1 MGIRATSPAV
11 LGGIEFDSV
20 LTKDEQLS
28 AEVPDFATENG
39 YSVSDAIIIKPT
51 TLSVE
56 AVVANRPVTWLS
68 RHGSSSNR
76 IADVTRQLRKIF
88 VDRELVT
95 YSANGDTWDN
105 MAITSLNIPDD
116 AESGDSIKVSFA
128 LKQVTVTR
136 KQTAL
141 VTVSFPRGGTSSTN
155 AGSVSSKKTGSSS
168 TSSSKKTS
176 SGDRN
181 KGNNSTIL
189 YGLLSGVSKICSG
202 GKTSNVG
209 KNVGGGHYSYIS

>member
-20 LTKDEQLS
+20 ITKDERLS
-28 AEVPDFATENG
+28 AEAPDFATEKG
-39 YSVSDAIIIKPT
+39 YSVSDTIIIKPT

-76 IADVTRQLRKIF
+76 IAEVTRQLRKIF

-105 MAITSLNIPDD
+105 MAITGLDIPDD
-116 AESGDSIKVSFA
+116 AESGDSIKVSFS

-141 VTVSFPRGGTSSTN
+141 VTVSFPRGGTSNTN

-168 TSSSKKTS
+168 SSGSKKSSSNGNNKKS
-176 SGDRN
+176 
-181 KGNNSTIL
+181 NSTIP
-189 YGLLSGVSKICSG
+189 YGMLSGIKNLVS
-202 GKTSNVG
+202 
-209 KNVGGGHYSYIS
+209 

>member
-20 LTKDEQLS
+20 ITKDEQLS
-28 AEVPDFATENG
+28 AEAPDFATEKG
-39 YSVSDAIIIKPT
+39 YSVIDTIIIKPT

-76 IADVTRQLRKIF
+76 IAEVTRQLRKIF

-105 MAITSLNIPDD
+105 MAITTLNIPDD
-116 AESGDSIKVSFA
+116 AESGDSIKVSFS

-141 VTVSFPRGGTSSTN
+141 VTVSFPRGGTSNTN
-155 AGSVSSKKTGSSS
+155 AGSVSSKKAGSSS
-168 TSSSKKTS
+168 SSSSKKS
-176 SGDRN
+176 SSNGNN
-181 KGNNSTIL
+181 KKSNSTIL
-189 YGLLSGVSKICSG
+189 YGMLSGIKNLVS
-202 GKTSNVG
+202 
-209 KNVGGGHYSYIS
+209 

>member
-20 LTKDEQLS
+20 ITKDEQLS
-28 AEVPDFATENG
+28 AEAPDFATEKG
-39 YSVSDAIIIKPT
+39 YSVSDTIIIKPT

-76 IADVTRQLRKIF
+76 IAEVTRQLRKIF

-105 MAITSLNIPDD
+105 MAITTLNIPDD
-116 AESGDSIKVSFA
+116 AESGDSIKVSFS

-141 VTVSFPRGGTSSTN
+141 VTVSFPRGGTSNTN
-155 AGSVSSKKTGSSS
+155 AGSVSSKKAGSSS
-168 TSSSKKTS
+168 SPSSKKS
-176 SGDRN
+176 SSNGNN
-181 KGNNSTIL
+181 KKSNSTIL
-189 YGLLSGVSKICSG
+189 YGMLSGIKNLVS
-202 GKTSNVG
+202 
-209 KNVGGGHYSYIS
+209 

>member
-20 LTKDEQLS
+20 ITKDEQLS
-28 AEVPDFATENG
+28 AEAPDFATETG
-39 YSVSDAIIIKPT
+39 YSVSDTIIIKPP

-76 IADVTRQLRKIF
+76 IAEVTRQLRKIF

-105 MAITSLNIPDD
+105 MAITTLNIPDD
-116 AESGDSIKVSFA
+116 AESGDSIKVSFS

-136 KQTAL
+136 KQAAL
-141 VTVSFPRGGTSSTN
+141 VTVSFPRGGTSNTN
-155 AGSVSSKKTGSSS
+155 AGSVSSKKAGSSS
-168 TSSSKKTS
+168 SSSSKKS
-176 SGDRN
+176 SSNGNN
-181 KGNNSTIL
+181 KKSNSTIL
-189 YGLLSGVSKICSG
+189 YGMLSGIKNLVS
-202 GKTSNVG
+202 
-209 KNVGGGHYSYIS
+209 

>member
-1 MGIRATSPAV
+1 MGVIATSPAV

-28 AEVPDFATENG
+28 AEVPDFATEKG
-39 YSVSDAIIIKPT
+39 YSVSDTIIIKPT

-56 AVVANRPVTWLS
+56 AVIANRPVTWLS

-76 IADVTRQLRKIF
+76 VAEVTRQLRKIF

-116 AESGDSIKVSFA
+116 AESGDAIKVSFI

-155 AGSVSSKKTGSSS
+155 AGSVSSKKTTAKSTAKNQRYVKGGSN
-168 TSSSKKTS
+168 
-176 SGDRN
+176 G
-181 KGNNSTIL
+181 NSTIFN
-189 YGLLSGVSKICSG
+189 GLLTGVGKLVSSGSTGKGIGVSG
-202 GKTSNVG
+202 GRYAYTS
-209 KNVGGGHYSYIS
+209 